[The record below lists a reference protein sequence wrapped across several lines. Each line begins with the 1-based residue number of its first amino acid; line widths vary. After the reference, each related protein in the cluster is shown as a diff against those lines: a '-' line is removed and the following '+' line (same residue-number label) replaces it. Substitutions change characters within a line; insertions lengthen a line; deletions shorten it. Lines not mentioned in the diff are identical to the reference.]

1 MDKVLKHSHRVLEE
15 VLTLNDISVDMTC
28 GGGNDT
34 LFLAKNSKKVYAFD
48 IQEEAIRLTKEKTK
62 DYNNII
68 YILDNHI
75 NLKKYVNEEVKAVI
89 FNLGYLPNGDKNLT
103 TVAQTTISAIKEAL
117 SILAKGG
124 VCAICLYPGHKEGKK
139 ESEEV
144 IEMVKN
150 LNQHEFEVLRYEFIN
165 QINEP
170 PFLIAIEK
178 KI

>member
-62 DYNNII
+62 DYNNIT

-89 FNLGYLPNGDKNLT
+89 FNLGYLPNGDKKLT
-103 TVAQTTISAIKEAL
+103 TVALTTIPAIKEAL
-117 SILAKGG
+117 SILVKGG

-144 IEMVKN
+144 VEMVKN